1 MKKRELARRS
11 ARRNLK
17 RLFTG
22 VILLLIVCISF
33 GVLLVSAHEKS
44 DNKAVYTYYKSI
56 EIQPGDT
63 LWDIAEQT
71 MPDNQDSVAEY
82 VQHLKDMNNLSSD
95 KIYAGQNLII
105 SYRDTDYR

>member
-11 ARRNLK
+11 AKRNLK

-22 VILLLIVCISF
+22 VILILIVCISF

-56 EIQPGDT
+56 EIQPVIHFGI
-63 LWDIAEQT
+63 L
-71 MPDNQDSVAEY
+71 
-82 VQHLKDMNNLSSD
+82 
-95 KIYAGQNLII
+95 QNKQCRII
-105 SYRDTDYR
+105 RILLQNMYSISRT